1 MAGVRKLGSILKEG
15 SDDLA
20 AYAEKCAGR
29 FDVK

>member
-20 AYAEKCAGR
+20 AYAEKRAGG
-29 FDVK
+29 FKGK